1 MKSELIQRELS
12 GLIEKQKN
20 LISTCDSL
28 EDEFTRY
35 VTEVEKQVDLTL
47 LIKANVLKR
56 RQNELK
62 TEAGDIQD
70 QIEAKRSKL
79 C

>member
-62 TEAGDIQD
+62 TEVGDIQD

>member
-1 MKSELIQRELS
+1 MKSELIQTELS

-20 LISTCDSL
+20 LISNSDSL

-35 VTEVEKQVDLTL
+35 VTEAEKQVDLTL

-56 RQNELK
+56 R
-62 TEAGDIQD
+62 
-70 QIEAKRSKL
+70 
-79 C
+79 